1 MKAFIQ
7 DLAQKEAVAKQKLSD
22 MMEQL
27 LRRAETA
34 EEELEVCRSFVPAR
48 SAQASL
54 GVFSNV
60 CSCVE
65 SGEVRFCPIERRDC
79 AHCYRS
85 LSKRSFGRVDQ
96 KDYFRLSS
104 P

>member
-34 EEELEVCRSFVPAR
+34 EEELEVCRSFV
-48 SAQASL
+48 
-54 GVFSNV
+54 
-60 CSCVE
+60 
-65 SGEVRFCPIERRDC
+65 SG
-79 AHCYRS
+79 A
-85 LSKRSFGRVDQ
+85 
-96 KDYFRLSS
+96 FRTSVTRCIF
-104 P
+104 